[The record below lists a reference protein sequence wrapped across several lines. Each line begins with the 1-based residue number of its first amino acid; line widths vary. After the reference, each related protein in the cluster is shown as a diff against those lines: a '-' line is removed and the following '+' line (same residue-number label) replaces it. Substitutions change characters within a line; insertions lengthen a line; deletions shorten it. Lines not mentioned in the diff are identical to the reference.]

1 MTNSPPITAH
11 LGAHTREA
19 GVLAAEVGQGAHGLP
34 VLEGEA
40 AALDDGHGVVV
51 VAVILV
57 HLQGIILFR
66 FACFPKNI
74 SQYFLPP
81 CNK

>member
-1 MTNSPPITAH
+1 MTSSPPITAH

-19 GVLAAEVGQGAHGLP
+19 GVLAAEVGQCAHGLP

-57 HLQGIILFR
+57 HLQKCSRVEIF
-66 FACFPKNI
+66 
-74 SQYFLPP
+74 FL
-81 CNK
+81 

>member
-1 MTNSPPITAH
+1 MTSSPPITAH

-57 HLQGIILFR
+57 HLQECTCVEILF
-66 FACFPKNI
+66 
-74 SQYFLPP
+74 FLAA
-81 CNK
+81 KAAL

>member
-1 MTNSPPITAH
+1 MTDSPPITAH

-57 HLQGIILFR
+57 HLQQIILFS
-66 FACFPKNI
+66 FARFPKNI
-74 SQYFLPP
+74 SQYLHL
-81 CNK
+81 CNN